1 MLAGRSR
8 FTLDVGIAHRCAR
21 DERLQDERLED
32 ERLEDE
38 RLEDE
43 ASHLDNDELRCFGGY
58 LWRKPSSPAAA

>member
-1 MLAGRSR
+1 LE
-8 FTLDVGIAHRCAR
+8 
-21 DERLQDERLED
+21 DERLEDERLED

>member
-21 DERLQDERLED
+21 DERLED

-43 ASHLDNDELRCFGGY
+43 ASHLDDELRCFGGY